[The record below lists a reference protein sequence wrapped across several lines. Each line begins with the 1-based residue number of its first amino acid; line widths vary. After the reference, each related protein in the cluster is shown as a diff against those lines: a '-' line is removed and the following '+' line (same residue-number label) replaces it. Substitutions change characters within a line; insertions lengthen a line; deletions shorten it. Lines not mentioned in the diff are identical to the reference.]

1 MADRSRDPEELERE
15 IERTRR
21 ELARTIDELADR
33 VNPKNVAHRGAERL
47 KEEAGQVAKAAR
59 ALVRPAEGAVDDY
72 DDGGA
77 DGGIDKRL
85 LLVGVGAAVTVTA
98 LVLWGRRRR
107 RR

>member
-1 MADRSRDPEELERE
+1 MADRARDPEALERE
-15 IERTRR
+15 IERTRQD
-21 ELARTIDELADR
+21 LARTIDELADR

-47 KEEAGQVAKAAR
+47 KVEAGQVAR
-59 ALVRPAEGAVDDY
+59 AVGALMRSGDEPEDDDEGA
-72 DDGGA
+72 G
-77 DGGIDKRL
+77 GGIDKRL